1 MKGMKKIIT
10 CLLTFGRACS
20 RSAKQML
27 VSFRS
32 CLLAALAMLGLTTAC
47 GQANYENVDVKGF
60 AKLMN
65 DPNVVVLDVRT
76 AEEFGEGHLVGA
88 INIDQ
93 AQSSFIEKAKAV
105 KCRPSMIIL
114 DTIKSKGYAPG
125 EGIKANHSMAI
136 SHENEEYAISVLTGG
151 AK

>member
-1 MKGMKKIIT
+1 IIN
-10 CLLTFGRACS
+10 
-20 RSAKQML
+20 M
-27 VSFRS
+27 
-32 CLLAALAMLGLTTAC
+32 
-47 GQANYENVDVKGF
+47 D
-60 AKLMN
+60 
-65 DPNVVVLDVRT
+65 
-76 AEEFGEGHLVGA
+76 
-88 INIDQ
+88 NIDTRWLGFGGHVQIINGHDYKQIAQ
-93 AQSSFIEKAKAV
+93 AIENAKAV